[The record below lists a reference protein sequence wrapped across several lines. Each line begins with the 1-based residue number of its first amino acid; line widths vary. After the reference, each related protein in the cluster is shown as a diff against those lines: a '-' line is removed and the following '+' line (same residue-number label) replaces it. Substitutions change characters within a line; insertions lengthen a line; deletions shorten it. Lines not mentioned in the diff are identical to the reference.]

1 MAGTSRDESE
11 VVAVIERYIEGY
23 VNADLS
29 VLRGAFADDAVM
41 NGYVGDR
48 LVAGTPE
55 PFFRQVGSNPP
66 LKSPGT
72 GPAPDP
78 GPNPAYDIE
87 HLSITNNAASAVLR
101 ETGFGPHDFTDYMH
115 LLKRDGVWKI
125 VSKTFSTR

>member
-1 MAGTSRDESE
+1 MAGTSRDELD

-23 VNADLS
+23 VNADLP

-48 LVAGTPE
+48 LVTGTPE

-66 LKSPGT
+66 LKSPG
-72 GPAPDP
+72 PAP
-78 GPNPAYDIE
+78 GTAPAYDIE

>member
-1 MAGTSRDESE
+1 MAGTSRDEAE

-23 VNADLS
+23 LNADLP

-41 NGYVGDR
+41 NGYVDDR
-48 LVAGTPE
+48 LVTGTPE

-66 LKSPGT
+66 LKSPGP
-72 GPAPDP
+72 GPDP
-78 GPNPAYDIE
+78 GPSYDIE